1 MADFFV
7 DVARGDDGNAG
18 SAASPVRS
26 IARAIDLSVV
36 SPDET
41 GTIFVAAGTYEP
53 PNENF
58 PLLMRPGYALQGAGR
73 ESTLIRFTGEV
84 RTTTADPSRIP
95 PSVTYWGG
103 EALHAGRAVRDISLR
118 ASPVPPGYSCSGMIG
133 ITALV
138 DDAVIEDV
146 DILSPQLPE
155 EFPGDRLPRDV
166 TLEGGFLVAVHIVGA
181 DVTYRH
187 SRVTLSR
194 VGATSGG
201 SSLLEDIRLEGTQLY
216 IESDARVQNC
226 VWTMSS
232 LVVGTYDPP
241 RCTVYGG
248 SPTLGPGN
256 FFICSSGALI
266 DCRSGAMPR
275 IDGNTL
281 AAYYGNGI
289 VIRDGAWASV
299 TGNFIGL
306 FYGQR
311 IVDVQRDAAPYSVFE
326 DNTFFG
332 GFHWDAIVVEAETD
346 FGGGPGGSRGGN
358 HFGPVSSSRAPWSH
372 PGLRLDIPEGGDVHA
387 ANNFWQEGRPSSQM
401 VVGATTNAITMP
413 ALTDPLAYDD
423 GEAIFR
429 ASFR

>member
-1 MADFFV
+1 M
-7 DVARGDDGNAG
+7 
-18 SAASPVRS
+18 
-26 IARAIDLSVV
+26 IV
-36 SPDET
+36 S
-41 GTIFVAAGTYEP
+41 
-53 PNENF
+53 
-58 PLLMRPGYALQGAGR
+58 
-73 ESTLIRFTGEV
+73 
-84 RTTTADPSRIP
+84 
-95 PSVTYWGG
+95 
-103 EALHAGRAVRDISLR
+103 
-118 ASPVPPGYSCSGMIG
+118 
-133 ITALV
+133 
-138 DDAVIEDV
+138 
-146 DILSPQLPE
+146 
-155 EFPGDRLPRDV
+155 PRDV

-201 SSLLEDIRLEGTQLY
+201 SSLLEDIRLEGTELY

-226 VWTMSS
+226 VWTCH
-232 LVVGTYDPP
+232 LLCVGTYDPP
-241 RCTVYGG
+241 RCAVYGG

-256 FFICSSGALI
+256 FFNCSSGALI
-266 DCRSGAMPR
+266 DCRRGATPR

-311 IVDVQRDAAPYSVFE
+311 IVDVQRSAAPYSVFE

-332 GFHWDAIVVEAETD
+332 GD
-346 FGGGPGGSRGGN
+346 FLGRDRRRGGDRFRRRPRWQSRGQPFWSGIVEQI
-358 HFGPVSSSRAPWSH
+358 PSH
-372 PGLRLDIPEGGDVHA
+372 PGLRFDIPDGGDVHA
-387 ANNFWQEGRPSSQM
+387 ANNFWQEGRPSEPD
-401 VVGATTNAITMP
+401 GRGRNHERNHHAC
-413 ALTDPLAYDD
+413 LTDPFAYED